1 MNKKTFIKAA
11 CLVLASAM
19 AVGCF
24 AACTTVAERADV
36 IVTVTGG
43 TGSGT
48 YKEGDMCVVTA
59 PVAPGSEFLGWQV
72 YGITVSTANPYTF
85 RADFDI
91 ELTALYEVAETT
103 QFTVTVNGGMIGENG
118 PTLMEVAEGTEL
130 TIYPDE
136 SQARRF
142 TNWLIGDTEVT
153 DNPYTFTV
161 TGNTEIT
168 AEFDEYCMISVSGG
182 TVNGGRS
189 DIVPQGSEVTIKA
202 NADNEE
208 RQFAYWYTL
217 DENFA
222 EVRVA
227 DTPEYTFV
235 LNGSTKIYAS
245 FLDKFNVTVVNGTID
260 GTGEAAANVVE
271 GSTVTLVPDAAPEE
285 DKAFIGWYIGGER
298 VSADREYELSVSK
311 DTAVEAKYG
320 PLSKIQ
326 LKKPDS
332 SANTSY
338 PTTGLIYPESS
349 GSIALDRLN
358 ANGQAGVTMFT
369 EGVEYVRYDIY
380 DSPDADAS
388 APLGSFRLRVIPD
401 ADAAGGSAYTGYIE
415 SADGSVSNL
424 MVSGTPGNYW
434 IPYGKRSEF
443 YEMLSAALGYRYCAG
458 QAYYFAA
465 TAVGPEYPVIDTE
478 TDTAT
483 AYISSERS
491 AITTS
496 AITVTPGAKV
506 GYYDIKVVGGTIG
519 GTLTEVVAGH
529 GTKVTV
535 NAQMPEGEGTIF
547 LGWKEVTYG
556 ESGEEILSAPVS
568 GSTSYT
574 FTATKDVTLKPVFA
588 DSSEVTLLAAPD
600 NSSDQMIRFY
610 SGNSKSRIDY
620 DRQSGGTAFTEGV
633 AAIRYYIYVSTD
645 LETPVTYFEIVPDGE
660 GKYWLQD
667 SNGAKARYALSG
679 EPGNFITN
687 TDGWMHIFIK
697 NVFKAASGHD
707 WNANGETYRIAC
719 QVISADPDRYADSFI
734 GTMGSVWGD
743 I

>member
-43 TGSGT
+43 TGGGT

-118 PTLMEVAEGTEL
+118 PTSMEVAEGTEL

-168 AEFDEYCMISVSGG
+168 AEFDEFCMISVSGG

-285 DKAFIGWYIGGER
+285 DKAFIG
-298 VSADREYELSVSK
+298 
-311 DTAVEAKYG
+311 
-320 PLSKIQ
+320 
-326 LKKPDS
+326 
-332 SANTSY
+332 
-338 PTTGLIYPESS
+338 
-349 GSIALDRLN
+349 
-358 ANGQAGVTMFT
+358 
-369 EGVEYVRYDIY
+369 
-380 DSPDADAS
+380 
-388 APLGSFRLRVIPD
+388 
-401 ADAAGGSAYTGYIE
+401 
-415 SADGSVSNL
+415 
-424 MVSGTPGNYW
+424 
-434 IPYGKRSEF
+434 
-443 YEMLSAALGYRYCAG
+443 
-458 QAYYFAA
+458 
-465 TAVGPEYPVIDTE
+465 
-478 TDTAT
+478 
-483 AYISSERS
+483 
-491 AITTS
+491 
-496 AITVTPGAKV
+496 
-506 GYYDIKVVGGTIG
+506 
-519 GTLTEVVAGH
+519 
-529 GTKVTV
+529 
-535 NAQMPEGEGTIF
+535 
-547 LGWKEVTYG
+547 
-556 ESGEEILSAPVS
+556 
-568 GSTSYT
+568 
-574 FTATKDVTLKPVFA
+574 
-588 DSSEVTLLAAPD
+588 
-600 NSSDQMIRFY
+600 
-610 SGNSKSRIDY
+610 
-620 DRQSGGTAFTEGV
+620 
-633 AAIRYYIYVSTD
+633 
-645 LETPVTYFEIVPDGE
+645 
-660 GKYWLQD
+660 
-667 SNGAKARYALSG
+667 
-679 EPGNFITN
+679 
-687 TDGWMHIFIK
+687 
-697 NVFKAASGHD
+697 
-707 WNANGETYRIAC
+707 
-719 QVISADPDRYADSFI
+719 
-734 GTMGSVWGD
+734 
-743 I
+743 